1 MEIVSLAHL
10 LVTKSVAI
18 SGLLMTL
25 TRMNVNWNVKV
36 NLKLLNIYTYINSY
50 NRTTSIVCLFL
61 QLYSFRICDHRTSS
75 ERLF

>member
-1 MEIVSLAHL
+1 MELVSLAHL

-36 NLKLLNIYTYINSY
+36 NLKLMQRYIYMSILTILPLLLFVLF
-50 NRTTSIVCLFL
+50 TTGQL
-61 QLYSFRICDHRTSS
+61 QDLWSPDFQ
-75 ERLF
+75 

>member
-1 MEIVSLAHL
+1 MIVLLIAAIKHFAHSTEAMMEIVSLAHL

-36 NLKLLNIYTYINSY
+36 NLRFMHIYM
-50 NRTTSIVCLFL
+50 
-61 QLYSFRICDHRTSS
+61 
-75 ERLF
+75 